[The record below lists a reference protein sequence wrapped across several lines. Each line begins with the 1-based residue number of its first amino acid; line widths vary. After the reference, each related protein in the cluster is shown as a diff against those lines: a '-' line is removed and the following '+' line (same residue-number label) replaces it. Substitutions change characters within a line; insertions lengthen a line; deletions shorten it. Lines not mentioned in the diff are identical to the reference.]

1 MLPVIVNTRL
11 AFCCRVWVVVAGL
24 VPAAPAAES
33 LKPNIVLILADDL
46 GINDL
51 GCYGRRDHRTPH
63 LDRLAAEGV
72 RFTAAYAPAP
82 LCSASRAALLTGKH
96 PARLHLTSYLPG
108 RANSPTQKLLQP
120 RQEGQLPLEEV
131 TLAEALQSAG
141 YATACL
147 GKWHLGG
154 AGFGP
159 KAQGFQTAEPGEP
172 NTTPSD
178 SEGSK
183 GTIGLAAKAETFIA
197 AHRDQPFFLYLA
209 HDSPHIPFSATEDAT
224 RRHADLGNTFNA
236 AYGAEVEWL
245 DRSVGRVLAALD
257 AHRITDRTLVIF
269 TSDNGGLHV
278 PELGLPPPTHNT
290 PHRAGKGFLFEGGIR
305 VPLIV
310 RWPGTAPTGAVPS
323 VPVVLTDMMPTLMEV
338 AGLDPGKASGPLDG
352 ISLRPWLRPEPP
364 PAVDAARP
372 IFWHFPH
379 YSNQGGRP
387 SGALRDGR
395 WKLVED
401 FALNQAFLFDL
412 ESDPGESRD
421 LSAAEP
427 TVTAAL
433 RDRLAIWR
441 QGVGAAMPSENP
453 EYSED
458 AAAPLFR
465 HTDVSR
471 SLEGKWT
478 PDHPWKAWRLAMDAA
493 VAGRKTWVTPA
504 QGDVR
509 LAASQARAYGAK
521 LRYEPEPWK
530 NTLGYWVEADDWAK
544 WDLTVPADG
553 RYEVEVLQGCGQGN
567 GGSEVEITIGE
578 KSLRWNVR
586 ETGHFQQFIPLTIG
600 EVDLKAGP
608 HTLAIRC
615 LRKARNAV
623 VDVRRVVVRPVA
635 GRPRD

>member
-1 MLPVIVNTRL
+1 MLIAAVNTCL
-11 AFCCRVWVVVAGL
+11 AFCCRVLVVLAGL
-24 VPAAPAAES
+24 APATPAAASA
-33 LKPNIVLILADDL
+33 KPNIVLILADDL

-72 RFTAAYAPAP
+72 RFTAAYAPSP

-108 RANSPTQKLLQP
+108 RADSPAQKLLQP

-141 YATACL
+141 YATACF

-154 AGFGP
+154 GAFGP
-159 KAQGFQTAEPGEP
+159 KAQGFQTAGTGEP
-172 NTTPSD
+172 NTTPTD

-183 GTIGLAAKAETFIA
+183 GAVGLAAKAESFMA
-197 AHRDQPFFLYLA
+197 AHRDHPFFLYLA
-209 HDSPHIPFSATEDAT
+209 HDSPHIPFSATEEAI
-224 RRHADLGNTFNA
+224 RRHTDLGNTFNA

-257 AHRITDRTLVIF
+257 THGLTDRTLVIF
-269 TSDNGGLHV
+269 ASDNGGLHV

-290 PHRAGKGFLFEGGIR
+290 PYRAGKGFLFEGGIR

-310 RWPGTAPTGAVPS
+310 RWPGTVPAGAVLT
-323 VPVVLTDMMPTLMEV
+323 VPVVLTDLMPTLMEI
-338 AGLDPGKASGPLDG
+338 AGLDPGKTSGPLDG
-352 ISLRPWLRPEPP
+352 TSLRPWLGPEPP
-364 PAVDAARP
+364 PAASAARP

-387 SGALRDGR
+387 AGALREGR

-401 FALNQAFLFDL
+401 FELNQASLYDL

-421 LSAAEP
+421 VAASEP
-427 TVTAAL
+427 SLTAAL
-433 RDRLAIWR
+433 RDRLAAWR
-441 QGVGAAMPSENP
+441 QRVGAAMPRENP
-453 EYSED
+453 EYSEA

-465 HTDVSR
+465 HADVSR
-471 SLEGKWT
+471 SLDGKWT
-478 PDHPWKAWRLAMDAA
+478 QDHPWNAWRVAMDAA
-493 VAGRKTWVTPA
+493 VAGRNAPVTPA

-509 LAASQARAYGAK
+509 LPARQARTHGAK
-521 LRYEPEPWK
+521 LRFEPEPWK
-530 NTLGYWVEADDWAK
+530 NTLGYWVEAGDWAD
-544 WDLTVPADG
+544 WDLMVPADG
-553 RYEVEVLQGCGQGN
+553 RYEIEVLQGCGQGN

-586 ETGHFQQFIPLTIG
+586 ETGHFQHFIPLAVG
-600 EVDLKAGP
+600 EVDLTAGP

-615 LRKARNAV
+615 RRKARDAV
-623 VDVRRVVVRPVA
+623 ADIRRIVVRPA
-635 GRPRD
+635 PGRRSE